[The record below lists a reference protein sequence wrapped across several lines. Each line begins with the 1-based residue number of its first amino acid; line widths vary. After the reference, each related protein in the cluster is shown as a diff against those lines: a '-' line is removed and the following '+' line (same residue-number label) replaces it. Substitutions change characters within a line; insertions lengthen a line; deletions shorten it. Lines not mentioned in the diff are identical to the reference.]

1 MANPLYGQNKFDNE
15 IDIAG
20 NYLDFCAGYQGNLL
34 TAGISV
40 SEAEAVA
47 ALAAVTKMFLDPK
60 TGK

>member
-20 NYLDFCAGYQGNLL
+20 RYLDFCGGYEGNLL
-34 TAGISV
+34 ATGVSV

-47 ALAAVTKMFLDPK
+47 A
-60 TGK
+60 